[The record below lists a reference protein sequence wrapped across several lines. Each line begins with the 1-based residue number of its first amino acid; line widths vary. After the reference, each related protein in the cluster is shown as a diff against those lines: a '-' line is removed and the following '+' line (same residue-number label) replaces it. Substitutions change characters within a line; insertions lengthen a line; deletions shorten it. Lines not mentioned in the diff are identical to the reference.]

1 VDNADSCWTGVTR
14 RRVRATIR
22 VMDDAELVRLAREG
36 DEGAFAELVGRHRP
50 MLVALCRRVLGDR
63 GLAEDA
69 AQEAVL
75 QAMVGLGRLER
86 PERFGAWLGGI
97 GLNVCRRWRRDQAR
111 EAWSLAALTG
121 GRAGPDPVPEEPAE
135 LAEAAEAARRV
146 RRAVGRLPAGQRAA
160 VVLFY
165 LVGMAHREVAA
176 ALGIGVGAVKT
187 RLHKGRAALR
197 EELAA
202 WWREDG
208 GMAATTTGP
217 VPMRVTEVR
226 RQAGEGE
233 RPEKTVILLE
243 EEAGERRLG
252 LWVGGFEGLQV
263 AFALEGTELP
273 RPMAYQFMASL
284 LEATGGRLAE
294 ARVTRLDDG
303 TFYGLAVVEG
313 PAGTREIDA
322 RPSDILNLALLAGA
336 PIRVDPGVLA
346 EASETETGARYLA
359 EAAAYPDGTA
369 AIVAEFQAEMD
380 RTRAEYLRRR

>member
-1 VDNADSCWTGVTR
+1 
-14 RRVRATIR
+14 
-22 VMDDAELVRLAREG
+22 MDDATLVRLAREG
-36 DEGAFAELVGRHRP
+36 DEGAFAQLVARHRP
-50 MLVALCRRVLGDR
+50 MVVGVCRRVLGDE

-75 QAMVGLGRLER
+75 VAMVSLDRLER

-97 GLNVCRRWRRDQAR
+97 GRNVCRRWGRDQAR

-121 GRAGPDPVPEEPAE
+121 GRAGPDPVPDEPAE
-135 LAEAAEAARRV
+135 RAEAADAARRV

-202 WWREDG
+202 WWREDD
-208 GMAATTTGP
+208 MTATTTGP
-217 VPMRVTEVR
+217 VTMRVAEVR
-226 RQAGEGE
+226 RQPGEGE
-233 RPEKTVILLE
+233 RPEKTAILLTE
-243 EEAGERRLG
+243 AAGERRLCI
-252 LWVGGFEGLQV
+252 WVGGFEGLQV
-263 AFALEGTELP
+263 AFALEGTDLP
-273 RPMAYQFMASL
+273 RPMAYQFMTSL

-294 ARVTRLDDG
+294 ARVTRLEDG
-303 TFYGLAVVEG
+303 TFYGVAVVEG
-313 PAGTREIDA
+313 PAGTAEVDA
-322 RPSDILNLALLAGA
+322 RPSDILNLALLTGA

-346 EASETETGARYLA
+346 EAAESERGARYLA
-359 EAAAYPDGTA
+359 EAAAYPDDTA
-369 AIVAEFQAEMD
+369 AIIAEFQTELE
-380 RTRAEYLRRR
+380 RTRAEFLRRR

>member
-1 VDNADSCWTGVTR
+1 
-14 RRVRATIR
+14 
-22 VMDDAELVRLAREG
+22 LVRLAREG
-36 DEGAFAELVGRHRP
+36 DRGAFAVLVGRHRA
-50 MLVALCRRVLGDR
+50 MLVALCWRVLGDR

-75 QAMVGLGRLER
+75 QAMVGLDRLER

-121 GRAGPDPVPEEPAE
+121 GRAGPDPVGDEPAE
-135 LAEAAEAARRV
+135 VAERAEEARRV

-202 WWREDG
+202 WEREEH
-208 GMAATTTGP
+208 MAATTTGP
-217 VPMRVTEVR
+217 VTMRVTEVR
-226 RQAGEGE
+226 RQPQEAE
-233 RPEKTVILLE
+233 RPEKTAILLT
-243 EEAGERRLG
+243 EEAGERRLSI
-252 LWVGGFEGLQV
+252 WVGAFEALQV
-263 AFALEGTELP
+263 AFALEGTALP
-273 RPMAYQFMASL
+273 RPMAYQFMTSL

-303 TFYGLAVVEG
+303 TFYGVAVVDG
-313 PAGTREIDA
+313 PAGTREVDA
-322 RPSDILNLALLAGA
+322 RPSDILNLALLTGA

-346 EASETETGARYLA
+346 EASQSDKGARFLA

-369 AIVAEFQAEMD
+369 TIVAEFQAEMEQV
-380 RTRAEYLRRR
+380 RAEFLRRH

>member
-1 VDNADSCWTGVTR
+1 
-14 RRVRATIR
+14 
-22 VMDDAELVRLAREG
+22 MDDAALVARARAG
-36 DEGAFAELVGRHRP
+36 DPGAFAALVARHRP
-50 MLVALCRRVLGDR
+50 MLVALCRRRLGDP

-75 QAMVGLGRLER
+75 QAMVSLDRLER

-97 GLNVCRRWRRDQAR
+97 GLNVCRRWRRDQVR
-111 EAWSLAALTG
+111 EEWSVAALTG
-121 GRAGPDPVPEEPAE
+121 GRAAPDPVPASP
-135 LAEAAEAARRV
+135 AEAAEAAETARRV

-202 WWREDG
+202 WEGEDDVT
-208 GMAATTTGP
+208 ATTTTGP
-217 VPMRVTEVR
+217 VAMRVTEVR
-226 RQAGEGE
+226 RQAGAGD
-233 RPEKTVILLE
+233 RPDKTVILLQE
-243 EEAGERRLG
+243 AAGERRLG
-252 LWVGGFEGLQV
+252 IWVGGFEGLQV

-273 RPMAYQFMASL
+273 RPMAYQFMTSL

-303 TFYGLAVVEG
+303 TFYGVAVVEG
-313 PAGTREIDA
+313 PAGTREVDA
-322 RPSDILNLALLAGA
+322 RPSDILNLALLTAA
-336 PIRVDPGVLA
+336 PIRVDPSVLT
-346 EASETETGARYLA
+346 EASESEQGARFLA
-359 EAAAYPDGTA
+359 EAAGYPDGTA
-369 AIVAEFQAEMD
+369 ALVAEFQAEME
-380 RTRAEYLRRR
+380 RTRAEFQRRR

>member
-1 VDNADSCWTGVTR
+1 
-14 RRVRATIR
+14 
-22 VMDDAELVRLAREG
+22 MDDAGLVRLAREG
-36 DEGAFAELVGRHRP
+36 DRGAFAVLVGRHRA
-50 MLVALCRRVLGDR
+50 MLVALCWRVLGDR

-75 QAMVGLGRLER
+75 QAMVGLDRLEQ

-121 GRAGPDPVPEEPAE
+121 GRAGPDPVPDEPAE
-135 LAEAAEAARRV
+135 VAERAEEARRV

-197 EELAA
+197 EELAT
-202 WWREDG
+202 WEREEH
-208 GMAATTTGP
+208 MAATTTGP
-217 VPMRVTEVR
+217 VTMRVTEVR
-226 RQAGEGE
+226 RQPQEAEQ
-233 RPEKTVILLE
+233 PEKTAILLT
-243 EEAGERRLG
+243 EEAGERRLSI
-252 LWVGGFEGLQV
+252 WVGAFEALQV
-263 AFALEGTELP
+263 AFALEGTALP
-273 RPMAYQFMASL
+273 RPMAYQFMTSL

-303 TFYGLAVVEG
+303 TFYGVAVVDG
-313 PAGTREIDA
+313 PAGTREVDA
-322 RPSDILNLALLAGA
+322 RPSDILNLALLTGA

-346 EASETETGARYLA
+346 EASQSDKGARFLA

-369 AIVAEFQAEMD
+369 TIVAEFQAEMEQV
-380 RTRAEYLRRR
+380 RAEFLRRH

>member
-1 VDNADSCWTGVTR
+1 MGGGGDY
-14 RRVRATIR
+14 R
-22 VMDDAELVRLAREG
+22 VMDDAGLVRLAREG
-36 DEGAFAELVGRHRP
+36 DRGAFAVLVGRHRA
-50 MLVALCRRVLGDR
+50 MLVALCWRVLGDR

-75 QAMVGLGRLER
+75 QAMLGLDRLER

-121 GRAGPDPVPEEPAE
+121 GRAGPDPVPDEPAE
-135 LAEAAEAARRV
+135 VAERAEEARRV

-197 EELAA
+197 EELAT
-202 WWREDG
+202 WEREEH
-208 GMAATTTGP
+208 MAATTGP
-217 VPMRVTEVR
+217 VTMRVTEVR
-226 RQAGEGE
+226 RQPQEAE
-233 RPEKTVILLE
+233 RAEKTAVLLT
-243 EEAGERRLG
+243 EEAGERRLSI
-252 LWVGGFEGLQV
+252 WVGAFEALQV
-263 AFALEGTELP
+263 AFALEGTALP
-273 RPMAYQFMASL
+273 RPMAYQFMTSL

-303 TFYGLAVVEG
+303 TFYGVAVVDG
-313 PAGTREIDA
+313 PAGTREVDA
-322 RPSDILNLALLAGA
+322 RPSDILNLALLTGA

-346 EASETETGARYLA
+346 EASQSDKGARFLA

-369 AIVAEFQAEMD
+369 TIVAEFQAEMEQV
-380 RTRAEYLRRR
+380 RAEFLRRH

>member
-1 VDNADSCWTGVTR
+1 
-14 RRVRATIR
+14 
-22 VMDDAELVRLAREG
+22 MDDAVLVRLAREG
-36 DEGAFAELVGRHRP
+36 DGEAFAELVARHRP

-69 AQEAVL
+69 AQEAAL
-75 QAMVGLGRLER
+75 QAMLGLDRLER
-86 PERFGAWLGGI
+86 PERFGAWLSGI

-111 EAWSLAALTG
+111 EEWSLAALTG
-121 GRAGPDPVPEEPAE
+121 GRAGPDPVPEGPAE

-197 EELAA
+197 EELGA
-202 WWREDG
+202 WWKEDD
-208 GMAATTTGP
+208 MATTTGP
-217 VPMRVTEVR
+217 VPMRVAEVR
-226 RQAGEGE
+226 RQPGTGGQ
-233 RPEKTVILLE
+233 PEKTAILLE
-243 EEAGERRLG
+243 EEAGGRRLSI
-252 LWVGGFEGLQV
+252 WVGAFEATQV

-273 RPMAYQFMASL
+273 RPMAYQFMTAL

-303 TFYGLAVVEG
+303 TFYGVAVVEG
-313 PAGTREIDA
+313 PAGGQREVDA
-322 RPSDILNLALLAGA
+322 RPSDILNLALLTGA
-336 PIRVDPGVLA
+336 PIRVDPAVLA
-346 EASETETGARYLA
+346 EASGTGKGARYLA
-359 EAAAYPDGTA
+359 EAAAYPDDTA
-369 AIVAEFQAEMD
+369 AIVAEFQAEME
-380 RTRAEYLRRR
+380 RTRAEFLRRR

>member
-1 VDNADSCWTGVTR
+1 
-14 RRVRATIR
+14 
-22 VMDDAELVRLAREG
+22 MDDAALVRLAREG
-36 DEGAFAELVGRHRP
+36 DGRAFAMLVGRHRA
-50 MLVALCRRVLGDR
+50 MLVGLCRRELGDA

-75 QAMVGLGRLER
+75 LALVGLERLAR

-97 GLNVCRRWRRDQAR
+97 GLNVCRRWRRDR
-111 EAWSLAALTG
+111 VHEAWTLAALTG
-121 GRAGPDPVPEEPAE
+121 GRAGPDPVPDEPGE
-135 LAEAAEAARRV
+135 LAETAEAARRV
-146 RRAVGRLPAGQRAA
+146 RRAVGRLPPGQRAA

-197 EELAA
+197 DELAA
-202 WWREDG
+202 WWREDD
-208 GMAATTTGP
+208 MATTTTGP
-217 VPMRVTEVR
+217 VTMRVVEVR
-226 RQAGEGE
+226 RQPGEGD
-233 RPEKTVILLE
+233 RPEKTAILLAE
-243 EEAGERRLG
+243 EGGSRRLG
-252 LWVGGFEGLQV
+252 IWVGAFEGLQV

-273 RPMAYQFMASL
+273 RPMAYQFMTSL

-303 TFYGLAVVEG
+303 TFYGVAVVEG

-336 PIRVDPGVLA
+336 PIRVDPAVLA
-346 EASETETGARYLA
+346 EASESEPAARYLA
-359 EAAAYPDGTA
+359 EAAGYPDDTA
-369 AIVAEFQAEMD
+369 AIVAEFQAEME
-380 RTRAEYLRRR
+380 RVRAEYLRRR

>member
-1 VDNADSCWTGVTR
+1 M
-14 RRVRATIR
+14 
-22 VMDDAELVRLAREG
+22 MDDAALVRLAREG
-36 DEGAFAELVGRHRP
+36 DEGAFAVLVARHRP
-50 MLVALCRRVLGDR
+50 MLVGLCRRMLGDR

-75 QAMVGLGRLER
+75 QAMLGLDGLEQ

-121 GRAGPDPVPEEPAE
+121 GRAGPDPVPEGPAE
-135 LAEAAEAARRV
+135 VAEAAEAARRV

-202 WWREDG
+202 WWKEDD
-208 GMAATTTGP
+208 MVATTTTGP
-217 VPMRVTEVR
+217 VTMRVTEVR
-226 RQAGEGE
+226 RQPGEGE
-233 RPEKTVILLE
+233 RPEKTAILLT
-243 EEAGERRLG
+243 EEAGGRRLCI
-252 LWVGGFEGLQV
+252 WVGAFEGLQV

-273 RPMAYQFMASL
+273 RPMAYQFMTSL

-303 TFYGLAVVEG
+303 TFYGVAVVEG

-322 RPSDILNLALLAGA
+322 RPSDILNLALLTGA
-336 PIRVDPGVLA
+336 PVRVDPEVLA
-346 EASETETGARYLA
+346 ESSESEKGARYLA

-369 AIVAEFQAEMD
+369 AIVAEFQAEME
-380 RTRAEYLRRR
+380 RVRAEYLRRR